1 MTRRGINK
9 EKILLLLLGGLAL
22 SLKRSPK
29 GYFKL
34 IKDIHKEW
42 QKIDQKALTRAIN
55 SLYKSNLLEQ
65 KSNQDGTVTF
75 VLSRD
80 GKRKALTYNLEKMS
94 ILHHKWDRIWRLVS
108 FDIPEKKKKVREVF
122 RYHLKKLG
130 FIELQHSVFVFPFRC
145 HDEIDYLIEFYDAR
159 GFVRFI
165 EAQFID
171 NGLDL
176 CRKFNLL

>member
-1 MTRRGINK
+1 M
-9 EKILLLLLGGLAL
+9 EL
-22 SLKRSPK
+22 
-29 GYFKL
+29 
-34 IKDIHKEW
+34 
-42 QKIDQKALTRAIN
+42 
-55 SLYKSNLLEQ
+55 
-65 KSNQDGTVTF
+65 
-75 VLSRD
+75 
-80 GKRKALTYNLEKMS
+80 
-94 ILHHKWDRIWRLVS
+94 
-108 FDIPEKKKKVREVF
+108 KKVREVF

-159 GFVRFI
+159 RFVRFI